1 MFLFYLSFAPKFSS
15 VRSGQNLFDPE
26 PPTYLGLVLKA
37 DLCPRSLC
45 HQISSQTTIIMQ
57 HASSSL
63 AIEMIIAIVNVKHH
77 HHDNPSCIFGGNVTT
92 LFWCQIMLTIQVGS
106 HINTIF
112 WCQFIIGKAT
122 TVGSPVD
129 NPVNNPLPPL
139 FGIGS
144 LRNSHFL
151 SSTDNLESWGL

>member
-1 MFLFYLSFAPKFSS
+1 MFLSYFSFAPKFSS
-15 VRSGQNLFDPE
+15 VRSGQNLFDPV

-37 DLCPRSLC
+37 DLCPHSLC

-63 AIEMIIAIVNVKHH
+63 PIAMIIVIVNVKHH

-106 HINTIF
+106 HIDIIF
-112 WCQFIIGKAT
+112 RWQIIIGKAT
-122 TVGSPVD
+122 TVGWIS
-129 NPVNNPLPPL
+129 
-139 FGIGS
+139 G
-144 LRNSHFL
+144 
-151 SSTDNLESWGL
+151 